1 LGPPIDAPDPLQKYR
16 WWILGGFAALLI
28 IGGVYI
34 ARRQQ
39 STNHALKNPRV
50 NSSLTLAT
58 QTEGSDES
66 GEKRSMA
73 PSSTG
78 LMEGIR
84 EELFQIEIEHKKGH
98 ISQVEYQKAKAVL
111 DRTLVRVLKRQ
122 VQKA

>member
-1 LGPPIDAPDPLQKYR
+1 
-16 WWILGGFAALLI
+16 
-28 IGGVYI
+28 
-34 ARRQQ
+34 
-39 STNHALKNPRV
+39 
-50 NSSLTLAT
+50 LTLAT
-58 QTEGSDES
+58 QIEGSDKS
-66 GEKRSMA
+66 GEKRSVA

-84 EELFQIEIEHKKGH
+84 EELFQIEIEHKKGQ

>member
-1 LGPPIDAPDPLQKYR
+1 
-16 WWILGGFAALLI
+16 
-28 IGGVYI
+28 
-34 ARRQQ
+34 
-39 STNHALKNPRV
+39 
-50 NSSLTLAT
+50 LTPVS

-66 GEKRSMA
+66 GEKRSVV

-111 DRTLVRVLKRQ
+111 DRTLLRVLKRQ